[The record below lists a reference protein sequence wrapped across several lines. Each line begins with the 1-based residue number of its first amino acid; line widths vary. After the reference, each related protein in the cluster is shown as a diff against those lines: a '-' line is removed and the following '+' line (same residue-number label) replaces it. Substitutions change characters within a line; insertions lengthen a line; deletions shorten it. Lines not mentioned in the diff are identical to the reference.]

1 MSEKCQRCGEV
12 GEDRR
17 TLWMACFYEM
27 SELSVPFK
35 LSAIKGVYQEKVGTE
50 RLESLGKEVPV
61 FETLPGEE
69 EQQHRFY
76 NLRVCKSCRADWMQ
90 AITDWFSSQPE
101 KRQPTGTGVYGR
113 KNGVAYELSEEEI
126 KERWPDVELVRK

>member
-1 MSEKCQRCGEV
+1 MGEKCQRCGEV

-35 LSAIKGVYQEKVGTE
+35 LSAIKGVYQEQVGTE
-50 RLESLGKEVPV
+50 RLESLETDVPV
-61 FETLPGEE
+61 FETMPGEK
-69 EQQHRFY
+69 EQQYRFY

-90 AITDWFSSQPE
+90 AITDWFSAQPE
-101 KRQPTGTGVYGR
+101 KRQPAGTGVYGR
-113 KNGVAYELSEEEI
+113 KNGVAYEMSEEEI